1 MCGAGGF
8 NRDGITDTVRTKV
21 IDVFFKEH
29 FAKTKKTTRFTTVGL
44 GEEATTRMIRQHRRC
59 SKLAGCSR
67 KCARIVYRHLL
78 FPTMPCIDRHQSH

>member
-44 GEEATTRMIRQHRRC
+44 GQEATTRMIRQHRRC

-67 KCARIVYRHLL
+67 KCAR
-78 FPTMPCIDRHQSH
+78 SW